1 MVSALLAA
9 SLVFSPAD
17 ASLACTTAVQLVE
30 RHTPRDSGTTRSM
43 LAANFLLDAASAA
56 GAGTAKVLSGRRKRF
71 KTQVRQKN

>member
-43 LAANFLLDAASAA
+43 LAANFLLDAASAT
-56 GAGTAKVLSGRRKRF
+56 GADVRRDMFVAKTPKG
-71 KTQVRQKN
+71 